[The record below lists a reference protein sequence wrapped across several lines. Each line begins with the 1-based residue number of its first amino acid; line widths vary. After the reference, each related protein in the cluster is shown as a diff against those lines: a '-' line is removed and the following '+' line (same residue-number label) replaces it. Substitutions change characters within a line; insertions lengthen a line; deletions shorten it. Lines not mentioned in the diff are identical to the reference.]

1 MDNGNN
7 RNENNPTNLYY
18 QYNSMAYSQ
27 MQEKKKMS
35 SLKKTLVIAV
45 VACSIFSLLIGL
57 GGGFLASMFYY
68 KTLELNNEPT
78 PTVSSIA
85 TGQSELRNSENASI
99 YTASTIEKDY
109 GSVADIYAD
118 TVDAIVGIVVEIESS
133 SGWNTFTSTSS
144 GSGVIISEDG
154 YIVTNNHVIANA
166 KKITVYLNDKESYT
180 AQLVGLDVQLDLA
193 LLKIDANNLK
203 YMVLGNSDEIVVG
216 EMVLVIGNPLGYLS
230 QSLTVG
236 YISGLEREITLDN
249 EKMVLLQTDAAVNPG
264 NSGGALINT
273 RGELIGIINAKS
285 YGSEIDGIGFAIPI
299 NDIKEVLDDIVSF
312 GYVKGRPYLGVGL
325 GEITSQSTLN
335 WYNMMY
341 GMNLTKLGV
350 YVASIEEGSAAQAA
364 GIKEFDCITTF
375 DGVEVLSMT
384 HLKELIDGCTVGQN
398 VDVTIV
404 RGSETLTLDVV
415 IGEEVPIT
423 SK

>member
-1 MDNGNN
+1 MDNGSN

-45 VACSIFSLLIGL
+45 AVCSIFSLMAGL
-57 GGGFLASMFYY
+57 GGGFLAGRFYY
-68 KTLELNNEPT
+68 KTLELNSEPL
-78 PTVSSIA
+78 PSESSTV
-85 TGQSELRNSENASI
+85 TDQSQSRRDGNTSI
-99 YTASTIEKDY
+99 YTASSIEKEY

-118 TVDAIVGIVVEIESS
+118 TVDAIVGIVVEVESG
-133 SGWNTFTSTSS
+133 SGWSTFTSTSS

-193 LLKIDANNLK
+193 LLKIDSENLK

-216 EMVLVIGNPLGYLS
+216 EMVLVIGNPLGYLN

-350 YVASIEEGSAAQAA
+350 YVSNIEEGSAAEKA

-375 DGVEVLSMT
+375 NGVEVLSMT
-384 HLKELIDGCTVGQN
+384 HLKELIDGCTVGQA
-398 VDVTIV
+398 VEVIVV
-404 RGSETLTLDVV
+404 RGSETLTLNVV
-415 IGEEVPIT
+415 IGEEVPAT